1 MSIYGLTNLAIL
13 KDIGDRLRKKR
24 LDKNMSQQQLAEIS
38 GLHRVTIGDMEN
50 GKPFS
55 MLTFIGILRALN
67 ELDIIDQILPEPSI
81 NPLKLAKLQHKE
93 RKRASKRIMD

>member
-1 MSIYGLTNLAIL
+1 
-13 KDIGDRLRKKR
+13 
-24 LDKNMSQQQLAEIS
+24 
-38 GLHRVTIGDMEN
+38 MEN